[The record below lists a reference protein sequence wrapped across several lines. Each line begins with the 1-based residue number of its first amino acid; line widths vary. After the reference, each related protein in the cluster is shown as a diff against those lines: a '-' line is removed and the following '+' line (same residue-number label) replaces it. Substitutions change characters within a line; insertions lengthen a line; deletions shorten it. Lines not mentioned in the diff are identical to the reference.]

1 MKQDKYS
8 IEKWIDQLQNN
19 KHTGFLDQHDQN
31 ILIPILNKNKIKYK
45 IYEPYKDADHIIIYK
60 EEIPK
65 IDILKIECKHPLK
78 HNEILGSIYNLN
90 IQKEYFGDILISNQE
105 YYVLCL
111 PQMTEYIK
119 HHLIKI
125 SKYTVNTTKV
135 EKDISTYQKEY
146 TTHQLITNSL
156 RIDNII
162 SKITNLS
169 RNDVIKKIHQ
179 KEVILN
185 GEILTNKSKELKE
198 NDTFSIRKFGKYR
211 YIETNKI
218 TKKNNLIIK
227 YIKYQ

>member
-8 IEKWIDQLQNN
+8 IEKWINQLENN
-19 KHTGFLDQHDQN
+19 KSTGFLDQHDQN
-31 ILIPILNKNKIKYK
+31 ILIPILNKNKIKHQ
-45 IYEPYKDADHIIIYK
+45 IYTPYQDADHIIIYK
-60 EEIPK
+60 DELPK
-65 IDILKIECKHPLK
+65 IDVLKIDCKHPLK

-90 IQKEYFGDILISNQE
+90 IQKEYFGDILITNQE

-111 PQMTEYIK
+111 PQMTEYIE

-125 SKYTVNTTKV
+125 SKYTVHNSKI
-135 EKDISTYQKEY
+135 EKDISNYEKEY
-146 TTHQLITNSL
+146 TSHNLITTSL

-185 GEILTNKSKELKE
+185 GEILTNKAKELKE
-198 NDTFSIRKFGKYR
+198 NDTFSIRRFGKYR
-211 YIETNKI
+211 YIETIKK
-218 TKKNNLIIK
+218 THKNNLIIK